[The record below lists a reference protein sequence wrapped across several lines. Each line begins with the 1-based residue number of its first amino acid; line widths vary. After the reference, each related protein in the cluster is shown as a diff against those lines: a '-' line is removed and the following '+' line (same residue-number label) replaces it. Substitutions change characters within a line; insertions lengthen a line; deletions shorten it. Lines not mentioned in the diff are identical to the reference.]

1 MFAYN
6 RNNVIWC
13 WYNGENKHLVIH
25 KYNVYRSPNVGLFVR
40 TNDQTL
46 LLPFGFAESKTK
58 KLKEYLAVE
67 NIIHAS
73 VAGTRLIGPMTVM
86 NNNGILLPSTVSDEE
101 IRILKKTGLNVER
114 LKSKFTAVGNLISA
128 NDKGAI
134 VSSLFKG
141 EVDQHINDILGVPFQ
156 TMSIGGFVQVGSM
169 VVATNAGAIVHPKA
183 NDAEIHRISEI
194 LQVVAEPATVNGGS
208 PFLSSGIIANFS
220 SVIVGNLTTGPELI
234 MISRALKV

>member
-1 MFAYN
+1 M
-6 RNNVIWC
+6 
-13 WYNGENKHLVIH
+13 
-25 KYNVYRSPNVGLFVR
+25 GLFTR
-40 TNDQTL
+40 ANDNIL
-46 LLPFGFAESKTK
+46 LLPFGFADTKTI
-58 KLKEYLAVE
+58 KLKEYLDVE
-67 NIIHAS
+67 KIIHVS

-101 IRILKKTGLNVER
+101 IQILKQTGLNVER
-114 LKSKFTAVGNLISA
+114 LKSKFTAIGNLISA

-134 VSSLFKG
+134 VSNLFKG
-141 EVDQHINDILGVPFQ
+141 EVDQDIKDTLGVPIQ
-156 TMSIGGFVQVGSM
+156 AMSIGGFVQAGSM

-183 NDAEIHRISEI
+183 NDDEISRISEI
-194 LQVVAEPATVNGGS
+194 LQVEAEPATVNGGS

>member
-1 MFAYN
+1 M
-6 RNNVIWC
+6 
-13 WYNGENKHLVIH
+13 
-25 KYNVYRSPNVGLFVR
+25 GLFTR
-40 TNDQTL
+40 TNDNTL
-46 LLPFGFAESKTK
+46 LLPFGFADTKTK
-58 KLKEYLAVE
+58 KLKEYLDVE
-67 NIIHAS
+67 KIIHVS
-73 VAGTRLIGPMTVM
+73 VAGTRLMGPMTVM

-101 IRILKKTGLNVER
+101 IQILKQTGLNVER
-114 LKSKFTAVGNLISA
+114 LKSKFTAIGNLISA

-141 EVDQHINDILGVPFQ
+141 EMDQDIRDTLGVPLE

-183 NDAEIHRISEI
+183 NDAEISRISEI
-194 LQVVAEPATVNGGS
+194 LQVEAEPATVNGGS

>member
-1 MFAYN
+1 M
-6 RNNVIWC
+6 
-13 WYNGENKHLVIH
+13 
-25 KYNVYRSPNVGLFVR
+25 GLFTR
-40 TNDQTL
+40 TNDNTL
-46 LLPFGFAESKTK
+46 LLPFGFADTKTN
-58 KLKEYLAVE
+58 KLKEYLDVE
-67 NIIHAS
+67 KIIHVS

-101 IRILKKTGLNVER
+101 IQILKQTGLNVER
-114 LKSKFTAVGNLISA
+114 LNSKFTAIGNLISA

-134 VSSLFKG
+134 VSNLFKG
-141 EVDQHINDILGVPFQ
+141 EVDQDIKDTLGVPIHA
-156 TMSIGGFVQVGSM
+156 MSIGGFVQAGSM

-183 NDAEIHRISEI
+183 NDDEISRISEI
-194 LQVVAEPATVNGGS
+194 LQVEAEPATVNGGS

>member
-1 MFAYN
+1 M
-6 RNNVIWC
+6 
-13 WYNGENKHLVIH
+13 
-25 KYNVYRSPNVGLFVR
+25 GLFTR
-40 TNDQTL
+40 TNDNTL
-46 LLPFGFAESKTK
+46 LLPFGFADTKTK
-58 KLKEYLAVE
+58 KLKEYLDVE
-67 NIIHAS
+67 KIIHFS
-73 VAGTRLIGPMTVM
+73 VAGTRLMGPMTVM

-101 IRILKKTGLNVER
+101 IQILKQTGLNVER
-114 LKSKFTAVGNLISA
+114 LKSKFTAIGNLISA

-141 EVDQHINDILGVPFQ
+141 EVDQGIRDALGVPLE
-156 TMSIGGFVQVGSM
+156 TMSVGGFVQVGSM

-183 NDAEIHRISEI
+183 NDAEISRISEI
-194 LQVVAEPATVNGGS
+194 LQVEAEPATVNGGS